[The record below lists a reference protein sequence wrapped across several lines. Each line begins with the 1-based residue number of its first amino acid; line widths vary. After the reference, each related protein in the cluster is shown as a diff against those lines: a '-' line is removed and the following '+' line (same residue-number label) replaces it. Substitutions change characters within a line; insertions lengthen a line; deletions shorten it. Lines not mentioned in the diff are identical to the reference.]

1 MIFQDDRTPE
11 QRKQPHIIVLA
22 TDRFMSGWGGAKGGP
37 SYAGWACAPSAEY
50 DVYRR
55 IAARGE
61 MRRVR
66 VVGSNYRPKG
76 GAGHCHIYVD
86 DSLKSS

>member
-11 QRKQPHIIVLA
+11 QKKIPHVIVLA

-37 SYAGWACAPSAEY
+37 SYAGWAVPLNKADE
-50 DVYRR
+50 VERR
-55 IAARGE
+55 IRGRAE

-66 VVGSNYRPKG
+66 IVGATYRPKAG
-76 GAGHCHIYVD
+76 PGHCHIYA
-86 DSLKSS
+86 SEMEATA